1 MAPGGAGIR
10 SWEERCHDGAVGFGL
25 GITLGKAELF
35 DVVARCEDAVELA
48 EAADQS
54 EIAFVIEGVRRFLL
68 DRLTGG
74 RDGLDD

>member
-1 MAPGGAGIR
+1 MLEPGFAL
-10 SWEERCHDGAVGFGL
+10 E
-25 GITLGKAELF
+25 ITLHKTEVV
-35 DVVARCEDAVELA
+35 DVVARCKDAVELA

-74 RDGLDD
+74 RDSLAD

>member
-1 MAPGGAGIR
+1 MERSDSGWGIR
-10 SWEERCHDGAVGFGL
+10 
-25 GITLGKAELF
+25 LGKAELF